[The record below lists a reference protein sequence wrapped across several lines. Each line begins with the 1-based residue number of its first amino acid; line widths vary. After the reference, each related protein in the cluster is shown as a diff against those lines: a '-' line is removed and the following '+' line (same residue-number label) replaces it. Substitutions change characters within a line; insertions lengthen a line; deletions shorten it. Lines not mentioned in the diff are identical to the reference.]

1 MRAHSPRLHNVLSS
15 LVLCAALLT
24 TACLAATPVYGYKVV
39 AKYPHSTSSYTEGF
53 FYLIGLF
60 YEGTGLTGHSELM
73 AIDPA
78 TGQVLQ
84 HVTLPSQY
92 FGEGIVDWGP
102 NIYEWTWQ
110 SNIGFVY
117 DRFSLRQ

>member
-1 MRAHSPRLHNVLSS
+1 MAARNPTRSGTLERMRALMFRLCHLIPS
-15 LVLCAALLT
+15 LALLALLPP
-24 TACLAATPVYGYKVV
+24 ACLAATPVYGYKVV

-53 FYLIGLF
+53 FYLNGLF
-60 YEGTGLTGHSELM
+60 YEGTGLIGHSELM

-92 FGEGIVDWGP
+92 FGEGIVD
-102 NIYEWTWQ
+102 
-110 SNIGFVY
+110 
-117 DRFSLRQ
+117 